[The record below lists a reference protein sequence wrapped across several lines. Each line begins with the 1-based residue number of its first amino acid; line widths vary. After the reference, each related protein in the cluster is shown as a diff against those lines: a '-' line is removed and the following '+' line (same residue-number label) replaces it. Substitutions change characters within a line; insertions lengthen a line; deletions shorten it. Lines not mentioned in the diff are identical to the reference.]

1 MFEQL
6 LTESLLLAL
15 LSGATGVVL
24 ATLCIRLVKT
34 LGPASIPRLQ
44 GVAMNFHVLAFAI
57 LVSILSAIL
66 FGLGPAVQ
74 ATRISPSKMLK
85 EGERAFVGSVK
96 KHRVRGLLVACEIS
110 ISLILVVGAVLL
122 IGSAVLLSAVRPG
135 FDPDRV
141 LTLQTSLPAKYT
153 DPDLKNAFYR
163 QVLDRINAIP
173 GVDAAAAVTNLP
185 TELGPDLPLSV
196 EGRVHRDPWEGDAE
210 SQYRW
215 ISAGYFRVMDIPL
228 VRGRGFTESDS
239 EHASGVV
246 IINHTLAQ
254 QLWPQ
259 EDPIGKQ
266 ITIGKTMGPEWSDAA
281 PREVV
286 GVVGDIKDT
295 GLREPAPAELYVPY
309 TQVPSHVV
317 AVSVQMQPASWV
329 VKTHMD
335 RSFIR
340 KEVQKAISAVDSNQ
354 AITNVRTMNE
364 ILATSVASH
373 QFNMAI
379 LTVFALLAVVLAAVG
394 TYGVISYGVSERL
407 REIGLRL
414 ALGAQRSDV
423 FRLVVGQGMGFVLL
437 GVGIGLAGAFALTR
451 LLVSLLYGVTA
462 KDPFTFGGVALLL
475 AVVALLA
482 CYLPAPKA
490 MSVDPMVAIRYE

>member
-1 MFEQL
+1 M
-6 LTESLLLAL
+6 
-15 LSGATGVVL
+15 
-24 ATLCIRLVKT
+24 
-34 LGPASIPRLQ
+34 
-44 GVAMNFHVLAFAI
+44 
-57 LVSILSAIL
+57 
-66 FGLGPAVQ
+66 
-74 ATRISPSKMLK
+74 
-85 EGERAFVGSVK
+85 
-96 KHRVRGLLVACEIS
+96 
-110 ISLILVVGAVLL
+110 
-122 IGSAVLLSAVRPG
+122 
-135 FDPDRV
+135 
-141 LTLQTSLPAKYT
+141 
-153 DPDLKNAFYR
+153 
-163 QVLDRINAIP
+163 
-173 GVDAAAAVTNLP
+173 
-185 TELGPDLPLSV
+185 
-196 EGRVHRDPWEGDAE
+196 
-210 SQYRW
+210 
-215 ISAGYFRVMDIPL
+215 
-228 VRGRGFTESDS
+228 
-239 EHASGVV
+239 
-246 IINHTLAQ
+246 
-254 QLWPQ
+254 
-259 EDPIGKQ
+259 
-266 ITIGKTMGPEWSDAA
+266 
-281 PREVV
+281 
-286 GVVGDIKDT
+286 VGDIKDT

-340 KEVQKAISAVDSNQ
+340 KEVQKAISAIDSNQ

-482 CYLPAPKA
+482 CYLPARKA
-490 MSVDPMVAIRYE
+490 MSVDPLVAIRYE